1 MFIALVLLNICHP
14 GRIMPGKESDFPSRK
29 VRKAMGKT
37 KRDNSV
43 LPASNGGVRLNS
55 LSDSAGNG
63 DLEEAMKPTAGRHHR
78 VSE

>member
-1 MFIALVLLNICHP
+1 M
-14 GRIMPGKESDFPSRK
+14 
-29 VRKAMGKT
+29 RKAMGKT
-37 KRDNSV
+37 KRDNSIS
-43 LPASNGGVRLNS
+43 PASNGVVRLDN